1 MRRGISE
8 GRSGTIEFSVKAL
21 DNLQSRGY
29 KFVQVVGF
37 TADNHYDYTEPDFL
51 LLLPLKELPTDPQ
64 KRDIYEPLESELLYK
79 WAAEVNEHPRIVI
92 SDNFQQ
98 IKH

>member
-1 MRRGISE
+1 MRKGISE
-8 GRSGTIEFSVKAL
+8 GRSGTIEFSVNAL
-21 DNLQSRGY
+21 DNLQRRGY
-29 KFVQVVGF
+29 KFVQVIGL
-37 TADNHYDYTEPDFL
+37 TADNHYDYTDPDCL

-92 SDNFQQ
+92 SN
-98 IKH
+98 K